1 MLNVELEKNDKIN
14 FHCLKFKWFNYLFII
29 I

>member
-1 MLNVELEKNDKIN
+1 MLHVELEQNAKIN